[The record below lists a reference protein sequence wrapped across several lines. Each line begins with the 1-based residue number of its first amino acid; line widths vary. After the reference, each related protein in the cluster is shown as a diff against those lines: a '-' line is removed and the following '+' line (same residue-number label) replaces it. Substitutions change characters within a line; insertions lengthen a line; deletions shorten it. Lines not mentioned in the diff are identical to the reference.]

1 MFLQKLKPVESNA
14 PDTPSP
20 QKASR
25 EPEPG
30 PSHSS
35 HGSETGAPEAAHV
48 PPGVA
53 AMNAALER
61 QKKESTRKRPLQ
73 VAHSIPDLGQALF
86 LCTSRPS
93 IVFRDAGK
101 QRIFLEF

>member
-1 MFLQKLKPVESNA
+1 MFIQKLKPVESNA
-14 PDTPSP
+14 PDTSSP

-25 EPEPG
+25 DPEPG

-35 HGSETGAPEAAHV
+35 HSSEAGAPEAAHI

-61 QKKESTRKRPLQ
+61 QKKLESTRKRPLQ
-73 VAHSIPDLGQALF
+73 V
-86 LCTSRPS
+86 
-93 IVFRDAGK
+93 
-101 QRIFLEF
+101 

>member
-1 MFLQKLKPVESNA
+1 MFIQKLKPVESNA
-14 PDTPSP
+14 PDTSSP

-86 LCTSRPS
+86 
-93 IVFRDAGK
+93 
-101 QRIFLEF
+101 

>member
-1 MFLQKLKPVESNA
+1 MFIQKLKPVESNA
-14 PDTPSP
+14 PDTSSP

-30 PSHSS
+30 PSHSHS
-35 HGSETGAPEAAHV
+35 SETGAPEAAHV

-86 LCTSRPS
+86 FVHIAAIYC
-93 IVFRDAGK
+93 F
-101 QRIFLEF
+101 QRCRKMENFP

>member
-1 MFLQKLKPVESNA
+1 MNCSQTFMFIQKLKPVESNA
-14 PDTPSP
+14 PDTSSP

-30 PSHSS
+30 PSHVHSS
-35 HGSETGAPEAAHV
+35 EAGAPEAAHV

-73 VAHSIPDLGQALF
+73 VVVHSIPDSGEGL
-86 LCTSRPS
+86 
-93 IVFRDAGK
+93 
-101 QRIFLEF
+101 